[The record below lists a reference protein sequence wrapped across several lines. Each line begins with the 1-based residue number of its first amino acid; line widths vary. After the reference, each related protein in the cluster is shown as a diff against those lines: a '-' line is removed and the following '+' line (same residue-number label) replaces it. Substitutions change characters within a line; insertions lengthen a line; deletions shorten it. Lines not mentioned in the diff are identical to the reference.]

1 MDGMIFKLNDFE
13 GPMDLLLRLI
23 ETHKIDIY
31 NIPIAELTDSYLEY
45 LELLKQE
52 DMEGLSE
59 FIVMAATLIEI
70 KSRILL
76 PVQEDE
82 EEGDPR
88 EELVRRIIEYKQ
100 FKEAAEE
107 LNDRQR
113 QRLYP
118 VFKEADAEIK
128 REILKDNENREISD
142 ILNGADGDMLFN
154 AFKEVMRRREVRV
167 DRVRSGFDHVV
178 KDLFTVEDKVKH
190 IKNVIALKKRIEF
203 EELFDADC
211 TRSEII
217 TTFLALLE
225 LIKGKLVNAVQEK
238 IFGKIYI
245 EEKETENLEEN
256 AAAED
261 NNAGEETAAEVDVFP
276 EEAVV
281 EDDSFD
287 EEAATE
293 DGIDEEEVS
302 PEHNIIEE
310 DAAAEVDVIDEEAI
324 VEDSLVHIEEKAEKV
339 GKKEIYN
346 ACCGISMGLRGIDT
360 VSCYFKGSFEE
371 EEKIEFKRKGSCG
384 RSYIICGRRGS
395 GNRVYR
401 TSHRGGCGNRKGA
414 YREPCHKIQR

>member
-178 KDLFTVEDKVKH
+178 KDPFTVEDKVKH
-190 IKNVIALKKRIEF
+190 IKAVIALKKRIEF
-203 EELFDADC
+203 EELFDGDC
-211 TRSEII
+211 SRSEII

-256 AAAED
+256 VAAED
-261 NNAGEETAAEVDVFP
+261 NNAGEETAAEVDVFD

-281 EDDSFD
+281 ED
-287 EEAATE
+287 
-293 DGIDEEEVS
+293 S
-302 PEHNIIEE
+302 P
-310 DAAAEVDVIDEEAI
+310 
-324 VEDSLVHIEEKAEKV
+324 VHIEEKTEKV

-360 VSCYFKGSFEE
+360 VSCYFKGSFKE
-371 EEKIEFKRKGSCG
+371 EEKIEFKRKGSGG

-401 TSHRGGCGNRKGA
+401 TSHRGGHGNRKGA